1 MTMKISAMLSFAV
14 ALMVSA
20 CGSSSNEANTRSSTG
35 ELSGMITMSGAYAM
49 YPMAIK
55 WGEEFKKL
63 HPNVQFDIQAGGA
76 GKGMT
81 DVVSGTVD
89 FGMVSRAIN
98 PEEEA
103 KGAYAIGVTIDAVI
117 PTISADNP
125 YYSIIYQKGV
135 SRKQLEGI
143 FLTETI
149 KTWGD
154 LLGNGATENIQR
166 YTRSDACGAGE
177 TFAKYLQR
185 DAQQEDIKGIGVFGD
200 PGLAEAVSKSRF
212 GIGYNNVNFTYDAS
226 TRKPNK
232 GMGVLPLDVD
242 ENGLLDPAE
251 SVYDNLDSLNH
262 AIAAGIFPSP
272 PARMLY
278 LVHKGQP
285 DDPVKIEFLKW
296 ILTEGQQFCG
306 ESGYIQLSEE
316 KLKEQQA
323 RIPSSVQ

>member
-1 MTMKISAMLSFAV
+1 MKITVLLPCII
-14 ALMVSA
+14 ALALSA
-20 CGSSSNEANTRSSTG
+20 CGSKSNDQNTSSATG
-35 ELSGMITMSGAYAM
+35 ELAGMITMSGAYAM

-103 KGAYAIGVTIDAVI
+103 KGAYGIGVTIDAVI

-125 YYSIIYQKGV
+125 YNTLIYQQGV

-143 FLTETI
+143 FITESI

-154 LLGNGATENIQR
+154 LLGNGAKENIQKFS
-166 YTRSDACGAGE
+166 RSDACGAGE
-177 TFAKYLQR
+177 TFAKYLQSG
-185 DAQQEDIKGIGVFGD
+185 AQQEDIKGIGVFGD
-200 PGLAEAVSKSRF
+200 PGLAEAVSRSRF
-212 GIGYNNVNFTYDAS
+212 SIGYNNVNFTYDAE
-226 TRKPNK
+226 TRLTNK
-232 GMGVLPLDVD
+232 GMGVLPLDLD
-242 ENGLLDPAE
+242 ENGRLDPRE
-251 SVYDNLDSLNH
+251 NVYVTLDTLNQ
-262 AIAAGIFPSP
+262 AIATGVFPSP
-272 PARMLY
+272 PSRVLY
-278 LVHKGQP
+278 FVHKGPP
-285 DDPVKIEFLKW
+285 DDPVKIAFLNW
-296 ILTEGQQFCG
+296 ILTDGQQFCA
-306 ESGYIQLSEE
+306 EAGYIPLSAE

-323 RIPSSVQ
+323 RIPGAIQ